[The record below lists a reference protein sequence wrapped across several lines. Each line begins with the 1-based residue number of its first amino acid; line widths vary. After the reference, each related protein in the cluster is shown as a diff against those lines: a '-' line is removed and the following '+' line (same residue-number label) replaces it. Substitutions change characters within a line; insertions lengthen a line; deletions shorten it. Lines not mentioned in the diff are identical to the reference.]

1 MQGGK
6 TMNDVIRYTNGTM
19 IDFASL
25 PEELQERIR
34 QYAVIDI
41 LKDEAKADI
50 QANRVDIDQYIDLW
64 LKTKSERTRKT
75 YRKALDDFFMWLN
88 RNGITHP
95 LLIKA
100 EHVDR
105 YIDDLRGYLKANS
118 VRLKV
123 CGVASFY
130 TTMKRY
136 GHIPVNPFHRAI
148 LPRKEYK
155 KAIKTD
161 QSKTIPVM
169 TEAEYKAI
177 IKAIEQEARREGP
190 HAADINAKAS
200 AERLLPAVRVMAEY
214 GLRVGAIPTIE
225 RRGDYFTYTTKGGKS
240 FTADIRPGILPE
252 GKHPFRGYRVI
263 TIQKALKRITT
274 RLKDNG
280 TIRYAY
286 SCHDLRHFFAYR
298 FYTKTRDIVRL
309 KTLLGHASL
318 NVTDI
323 YLQSIGVK

>member
-1 MQGGK
+1 MTDLIK
-6 TMNDVIRYTNGTM
+6 YKNGTM
-19 IDFASL
+19 IDLNTL
-25 PEELQERIR
+25 PAELQERIK

-50 QANRVDIDQYIDLW
+50 QANRIDIEQYITLW
-64 LKTKSERTRKT
+64 LKSKSERTRKT
-75 YRKALDDFFMWLN
+75 YRKAIQDFFQWLN
-88 RNGITHP
+88 LNGITHP

-105 YIDDLRGYLKANS
+105 YIDELRGRLKNNS

-136 GHIPVNPFHRAI
+136 GHITVNPFHGAT

-161 QSKTIPVM
+161 QNKTIPVM
-169 TEAEYKAI
+169 TEKEYKAI
-177 IKAIEQEARREGP
+177 IKAIEAETRREGI
-190 HAADINAKAS
+190 HAGDVNARVG

-225 RRGDYFTYTTKGGKS
+225 RRGKYFTYTTKGGKS
-240 FTADIRPGILPE
+240 FNADIKAGTLPE
-252 GKHPFRGYRVI
+252 GKTPFKGYRII
-263 TIQKALKRITT
+263 TIQKAFKRITE
-274 RLKDNG
+274 RLKEKG
-280 TIRYAY
+280 IIQYAY
-286 SCHDLRHFFAYR
+286 TCHDLRHYFACR
-298 FYTKTRDIVRL
+298 FYTETRDIVRL
-309 KTLLGHASL
+309 KSLLGHASL

-323 YLQSIGVK
+323 YIQSIGIK

>member
-1 MQGGK
+1 MTDLIK
-6 TMNDVIRYTNGTM
+6 YEPGTM
-19 IDFASL
+19 IDLNTL
-25 PEELQERIR
+25 PAELQARIK

-41 LKDEAKADI
+41 LKDEVKADI
-50 QANRVDIDQYIDLW
+50 QANRIDIEQYITLW
-64 LKTKSERTRKT
+64 LKSKSERTRQT
-75 YRKALDDFFMWLN
+75 YRKAINDFFQWLN
-88 RNGITHP
+88 LNGITHP

-105 YIDDLRGYLKANS
+105 YIDELRGRLKNNS
-118 VRLKV
+118 VRLKA

-136 GHIPVNPFHRAI
+136 GHITVNPFHRAT

-161 QSKTIPVM
+161 QNKTIPVM
-169 TEAEYKAI
+169 TEKEYKAI
-177 IKAIEQEARREGP
+177 IKAIEKETRREGT
-190 HAADINAKAS
+190 HIAEANARGG

-240 FTADIRPGILPE
+240 FNADVKADTLPE
-252 GKHPFRGYRVI
+252 GKHPFKGYRII
-263 TIQKALKRITT
+263 TMQKALKRVTD
-274 RLKDNG
+274 RLKDSG
-280 TIRYAY
+280 VIQYAY
-286 SCHDLRHFFAYR
+286 TCHDLRHYFASR
-298 FYTKTRDIVRL
+298 FYSETKDIVRL
-309 KTLLGHASL
+309 KSLLGHASL

-323 YLQSIGVK
+323 YIQSIGIK

>member
-1 MQGGK
+1 MTDLIQ
-6 TMNDVIRYTNGTM
+6 YAPGTM
-19 IDFASL
+19 IDLNTL
-25 PEELQERIR
+25 PAELQERIK

-50 QANRVDIDQYIDLW
+50 QANRIDIEQYITLW
-64 LKTKSERTRKT
+64 LKSKSERTRQT
-75 YRKALDDFFMWLN
+75 YRKAINDFFQWLN
-88 RNGITHP
+88 LNGIPHP

-105 YIDDLRGYLKANS
+105 YIDELRERLKNNS

-136 GHIPVNPFHRAI
+136 GHITVNPFHRAT

-161 QSKTIPVM
+161 QNKTIPVM
-169 TEAEYKAI
+169 TEKEYKAI
-177 IKAIEQEARREGP
+177 IKAIEKETRREGN
-190 HAADINAKAS
+190 HISEANARGG

-225 RRGDYFTYTTKGGKS
+225 RKGKYFTYTTKGGKS
-240 FTADIRPGILPE
+240 FNADIKAGTLPE
-252 GKHPFRGYRVI
+252 GKTPFKGYKVI
-263 TIQKALKRITT
+263 TVQKALKRITE
-274 RLKDNG
+274 RLKEKG
-280 TIRYAY
+280 IIQYAY
-286 SCHDLRHFFAYR
+286 TCHDLRHYFAFR
-298 FYTKTRDIVRL
+298 FYSETKDIVRL
-309 KTLLGHASL
+309 KSLLGHASL

-323 YLQSIGVK
+323 YIQSIGIK

>member
-1 MQGGK
+1 MTDLIQ
-6 TMNDVIRYTNGTM
+6 YEPGTM
-19 IDFASL
+19 IDLNTL
-25 PEELQERIR
+25 PAELQARIK

-50 QANRVDIDQYIDLW
+50 QANRIDIEQYITLW
-64 LKTKSERTRKT
+64 LKSKSERTRQT
-75 YRKALDDFFMWLN
+75 YRKAINDFFQWLN
-88 RNGITHP
+88 LNGITHP

-105 YIDDLRGYLKANS
+105 YIDELRGRLKNNS
-118 VRLKV
+118 VRLKA

-136 GHIPVNPFHRAI
+136 GHISVNPFHRAT

-161 QSKTIPVM
+161 QNKTIPVM
-169 TEAEYKAI
+169 TEKEYKAI
-177 IKAIEQEARREGP
+177 IKAIEKETRREGN
-190 HAADINAKAS
+190 HIAEANARCG

-225 RRGDYFTYTTKGGKS
+225 RREKYFTYTTKGGKS
-240 FTADIRPGILPE
+240 FNADIKAGTLPE
-252 GKHPFRGYRVI
+252 GKTPFKGYRVI
-263 TIQKALKRITT
+263 TIQKAFKRITD
-274 RLKDNG
+274 RLKDTG
-280 TIRYAY
+280 AIQYAY
-286 SCHDLRHFFAYR
+286 TCHDLRHYFAFR
-298 FYTKTRDIVRL
+298 FYSETKDIVRL
-309 KTLLGHASL
+309 KSLLGHASL

-323 YLQSIGVK
+323 YIQSIGIK